1 MIRINKEKIIGI
13 LKSKLW
19 ILAGYILFLIIS
31 TRFYLHN
38 DNFGALMSILTAL
51 LFLIVFAG
59 QMSITRTS
67 VKNYQ
72 DKISR
77 HFKEV
82 FSVRDSPQAIASGF
96 AIGTAIAVLPTFGL
110 GAIVG
115 IFVVLIFKKISK
127 IALFAAFIIWNAFIL
142 TPLAV
147 LEFKIGGILLKNVP
161 TTTYKIEILNELFVY
176 SRDYLLGNLIITI
189 LATILSYW
197 IIYALAKKYQ
207 EQYRIIIKE
216 PLEEILKK
224 VGEKVQE
231 LDEED

>member
-1 MIRINKEKIIGI
+1 MTKINIEKIKLI

-19 ILAGYILFLIIS
+19 ILIGYLVFLIIS

-38 DNFGALMSILTAL
+38 NNLYALLSLITAL

-59 QMSITRTS
+59 EMDITKTS
-67 VKNYQ
+67 VRNYQ
-72 DKISR
+72 DNLSK
-77 HFKEV
+77 HFKEI
-82 FSVRDSPQAIASGF
+82 FSVRDSPHAIAAGF
-96 AIGTAIAVLPTFGL
+96 AIGTAIAVFPTFGL

-115 IFVVLIFKKISK
+115 VFFVLIFKKISK
-127 IALFAAFIIWNAFIL
+127 IALFAAFIVWNAFIL

-147 LEFKIGGILLKNVP
+147 LEIKIGSMLLKNVLI
-161 TTTYKIEILNELFVY
+161 TTYKIKILNEIFVY

-189 LATILSYW
+189 LATLLSYFV
-197 IIYALAKKYQ
+197 IFYLAKKYQ
-207 EQYRIIIKE
+207 EEYRAIIKE
-216 PLEEILKK
+216 PLEEIIKK